1 MALRRPG
8 KRAIAEHYVAHPW
21 VLAVPQREPPT
32 MTTTLIGTDTA
43 KSGFQVHGV
52 DTAGKPQLKRKL
64 RRKDVIPFFEKQER
78 CMVAL

>member
-1 MALRRPG
+1 
-8 KRAIAEHYVAHPW
+8 
-21 VLAVPQREPPT
+21 